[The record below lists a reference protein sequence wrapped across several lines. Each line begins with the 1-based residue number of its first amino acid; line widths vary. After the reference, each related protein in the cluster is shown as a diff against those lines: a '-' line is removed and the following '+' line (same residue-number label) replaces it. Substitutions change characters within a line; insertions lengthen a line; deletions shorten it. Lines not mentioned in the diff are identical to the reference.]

1 VPVVRRPVED
11 TDRFSHFGIEQ
22 DTINL
27 RIGVVNNLC
36 AGKNDEQVN
45 RMLGFLRSH
54 PDVLHVETESA
65 GVMPD
70 ALADLARQ
78 EVDLLVVNGGDGTLQ
93 YILTEMLVSGVFG
106 ERVPLVAPLRA
117 GRTNMSA
124 MDLAAH
130 RDPLRGLEELIA
142 CAEDGR
148 IAERV
153 EPRRVL
159 RVSYGHGPNGSQRAV
174 QYGMFFGAG
183 IIKRAIELNHKLFDK
198 DGQRNLVEGV
208 PGATL
213 VTAGLVGR
221 LITGDRSGILAPDKI
236 RILLDGNEI
245 EQGEF
250 NLVIASTLSRLFSR
264 MRPFWGQGPGGVRF
278 TALAAPTEKFGRAAI
293 GILRGKP
300 ANWVTPEAGYTSQN
314 VEHAELR
321 MNCGFTVDGELWQ
334 PDSER
339 SIALTAERV
348 VHFVRA

>member
-1 VPVVRRPVED
+1 M
-11 TDRFSHFGIEQ
+11 
-22 DTINL
+22 
-27 RIGVVNNLC
+27 RIGVVNNLR
-36 AGKNDEQVN
+36 AGKSQEQVS

-54 PDVLHVETESA
+54 PDVLHVETDNV
-65 GVMPD
+65 GVMPE
-70 ALADLARQ
+70 ALAELSRQ
-78 EVDLLVVNGGDGTLQ
+78 EVDLLVVNGGDGSLQ
-93 YILTEMLVSGVFG
+93 YVLTEILGSRVFG
-106 ERVPLVAPLRA
+106 DRVPLVAPLRA

-124 MDLAAH
+124 MDLAAD
-130 RDPLRGLEELIA
+130 RDPLRGLAELIA

-159 RVSYGHGPNGSQRAV
+159 RVSYGHGIYGSQRAA

-183 IIKRAIELNHKLFDK
+183 MIKRAIELNHRLFDQES
-198 DGQRNLVEGV
+198 QRRVIEGV

-213 VTAGLVGR
+213 VTAGLLGR
-221 LITGDRSGILAPDKI
+221 LITGDKSGILAPDKVQ
-236 RILLDGNEI
+236 ILLDGQSVD
-245 EQGEF
+245 QGEF
-250 NLVIASTLSRLFSR
+250 HMIIASTLSRLFAR
-264 MRPFWGQGPGGVRF
+264 MRPFWGRGPGGVRF
-278 TALAAPTEKFGRAAI
+278 TAFAAPCERFGTAAL

-300 ANWVTPEAGYTSQN
+300 ASWVTSEKGYTSRN

-334 PDSER
+334 PDSDR

>member
-1 VPVVRRPVED
+1 M
-11 TDRFSHFGIEQ
+11 
-22 DTINL
+22 
-27 RIGVVNNLC
+27 RIGVVNNLR
-36 AGKNDEQVN
+36 AGKSQESVS

-54 PDVLHVETESA
+54 PDVLHVETESV
-65 GVMPD
+65 GVMPE

-93 YILTEMLVSGVFG
+93 YVLTEILGSRVF
-106 ERVPLVAPLRA
+106 EDRVPLLAPLRA

-124 MDLAAH
+124 MDLAAD
-130 RDPLRGLEELIA
+130 RDPLRGLAELIA

-159 RVSYGHGPNGSQRAV
+159 RVSYGHGTHGSQRTA

-183 IIKRAIELNHKLFDK
+183 IIKRAIELNHRLFDRV
-198 DGQRNLVEGV
+198 GQRKVVEGV

-213 VTAGLVGR
+213 VTAGLLGR
-221 LITGDRSGILAPDKI
+221 LITGDKSGILAPDKVQ
-236 RILLDGNEI
+236 ILLDGQLV

-250 NLVIASTLSRLFSR
+250 NLVIASTLSRLFAR

-278 TALAAPTEKFGRAAI
+278 TSFAAPCERVGAAAL

-300 ANWVTPEAGYTSQN
+300 GSWVTPENGYTSRN
-314 VEHAELR
+314 VERAELR

-334 PDSER
+334 PDSDR

>member
-1 VPVVRRPVED
+1 M
-11 TDRFSHFGIEQ
+11 
-22 DTINL
+22 
-27 RIGVVNNLC
+27 RIGVVNNLR
-36 AGKNDEQVN
+36 AGKSQDQVGN
-45 RMLGFLRSH
+45 MLGFLRSH
-54 PDVLHVETESA
+54 PDVLHVETEHA
-65 GVMPD
+65 GVMPE

-93 YILTEMLVSGVFG
+93 YVLTEILGSGAFG
-106 ERVPLVAPLRA
+106 DRVPLIAPLRA

-124 MDLAAH
+124 MDLTADK
-130 RDPLRGLEELIA
+130 DPLRGLESLIE
-142 CAEDGR
+142 CAQDGR

-159 RVSYGHGPNGSQRAV
+159 RVSYGYGVQRPA

-183 IIKRAIELNHKLFDK
+183 IIKRAIELNHELFDK
-198 DGQRNLVEGV
+198 TGQRSIVEGV

-213 VTAGLVGR
+213 VTASLVGR
-221 LITGDRSGILAPDKI
+221 MISGDKSGILTPDKVQ
-236 RILLDGNEI
+236 ILLDGEAV

-250 NLVIASTLSRLFSR
+250 HLVMASTLSRLFSR

-278 TALAAPTEKFGRAAI
+278 TSIAAPCTSFGQASV

-300 ANWVTPEAGYTSQN
+300 AEWVNEENGYTSRQ
-314 VEHAELR
+314 VECAELR

-334 PDSER
+334 PDPDR
-339 SIALTAERV
+339 SIALSAETV

>member
-1 VPVVRRPVED
+1 
-11 TDRFSHFGIEQ
+11 
-22 DTINL
+22 L

-36 AGKNDEQVN
+36 AGKSQEQVG
-45 RMLGFLRSH
+45 RMLGFLSSH
-54 PDVLHVETESA
+54 PDVLHVETENA

-93 YILTEMLVSGVFG
+93 YVLTEILGSDVFG
-106 ERVPLVAPLRA
+106 DRVPLIAPLRA

-124 MDLAAH
+124 MDLAADH
-130 RDPLRGLEELIA
+130 DPLRGLAELIA
-142 CAEDGR
+142 SAEDGR

-159 RVSYGHGPNGSQRAV
+159 RVSYGHGTQGSLPAT

-183 IIKRAIELNHKLFDK
+183 LIKRAIELNHRLFDQ
-198 DGQRNLVEGV
+198 DGQRNVIEGV

-213 VTAGLVGR
+213 VTAGLLGR
-221 LITGDRSGILAPDKI
+221 LITGDKTGILAPDKI
-236 RILLDGNEI
+236 QILLDGQSV

-250 NLVIASTLSRLFSR
+250 NLVIASTLSRLFAR

-278 TALAAPTEKFGRAAI
+278 SSFATPCERVGTAAL

-300 ANWVTPEAGYTSQN
+300 ASWVTPENGYTSRN
-314 VEHAELR
+314 VERAELR
-321 MNCGFTVDGELWQ
+321 MHCGFTVDGELWQ
-334 PDSER
+334 PDTDR
-339 SIALTAERV
+339 SIVLTAERV

>member
-1 VPVVRRPVED
+1 
-11 TDRFSHFGIEQ
+11 
-22 DTINL
+22 
-27 RIGVVNNLC
+27 
-36 AGKNDEQVN
+36 
-45 RMLGFLRSH
+45 MLSFLRSH

-106 ERVPLVAPLRA
+106 DRVPLVAPLRA

-130 RDPLRGLEELIA
+130 RNPLRGLEELIG
-142 CAEDGR
+142 CAKDGR

-159 RVSYGHGPNGSQRAV
+159 RVSYGHGANSSERSA

-183 IIKRAIELNHKLFDK
+183 IIKRAIELNHKLFDH
-198 DGQRNLVEGV
+198 DGQRKIAEGV

-236 RILLDGNEI
+236 QIHLDGHPI
-245 EQGEF
+245 DQGEF
-250 NLVIASTLSRLFSR
+250 HLVIASTLSRLFAR

-278 TALAAPTEKFGRAAI
+278 TSLAAPSEKFGKAAM

-300 ANWVTPEAGYTSQN
+300 AHWVTPEAGYTSRN

-334 PDSER
+334 PDAER
-339 SIALTAERV
+339 SVTLTAERV

>member
-1 VPVVRRPVED
+1 M
-11 TDRFSHFGIEQ
+11 
-22 DTINL
+22 
-27 RIGVVNNLC
+27 RIGVVNNLR
-36 AGKNDEQVN
+36 AGKSQEQVS

-54 PDVLHVETESA
+54 PDVLHVETDNV
-65 GVMPD
+65 GVMPE
-70 ALADLARQ
+70 ALAELSRQ
-78 EVDLLVVNGGDGTLQ
+78 EVDLLVVNGGDGSLQ
-93 YILTEMLVSGVFG
+93 YVLTEILGSRVFG
-106 ERVPLVAPLRA
+106 DRVPLVAPLRA

-124 MDLAAH
+124 MDLAAD
-130 RDPLRGLEELIA
+130 RDPLRGLAELIA

-159 RVSYGHGPNGSQRAV
+159 RVSYGHGIYGSQRAA

-183 IIKRAIELNHKLFDK
+183 MIKRAIELNHRLFDQEN
-198 DGQRNLVEGV
+198 QRRVIEGV

-213 VTAGLVGR
+213 VTAGLLGR
-221 LITGDRSGILAPDKI
+221 LITGDKSGILAPDKVQ
-236 RILLDGNEI
+236 ILLDGQSV

-250 NLVIASTLSRLFSR
+250 HMIIASTLSRLFAR

-278 TALAAPTEKFGRAAI
+278 TAFAAPSERFGAAAL

-300 ANWVTPEAGYTSQN
+300 ASWVTPEKGYTSRN
-314 VEHAELR
+314 VEQAELR

-334 PDSER
+334 PDSDR

>member
-1 VPVVRRPVED
+1 
-11 TDRFSHFGIEQ
+11 
-22 DTINL
+22 
-27 RIGVVNNLC
+27 VNNLR
-36 AGKNDEQVN
+36 AGKSQEQVS

-54 PDVLHVETESA
+54 PDVLHVETENA

-70 ALADLARQ
+70 ALAELARQ

-93 YILTEMLVSGVFG
+93 YVLTELLGTGVFG
-106 ERVPLVAPLRA
+106 DRVPLVAPLRA

-124 MDLAAH
+124 MDLSAD
-130 RDPLRGLEELIA
+130 RDPLRGLAELIA

-159 RVSYGHGPNGSQRAV
+159 RVSYGYGVQRAA

-183 IIKRAIELNHKLFDK
+183 IIKRAIELNHRLFDQ
-198 DGQRNLVEGV
+198 DGQRSLVEGV

-213 VTAGLVGR
+213 VTAGLIGR
-221 LITGDRSGILAPDKI
+221 AVTGDKSGILTPDKVQ
-236 RILLDGNEI
+236 ILLDGE
-245 EQGEF
+245 EVEHGEF
-250 NLVIASTLSRLFSR
+250 HLVMASTLSRLFAR

-278 TALAAPTEKFGRAAI
+278 TSIAAPCERFGRSAV
-293 GILRGKP
+293 GMLRGKP
-300 ANWVTPEAGYTSQN
+300 ADWVTPENGYISRN
-314 VEHAELR
+314 VERAELR

-334 PDSER
+334 PDPDR
-339 SIALTAERV
+339 SIALSAERV

>member
-1 VPVVRRPVED
+1 MFQRAIED
-11 TDRFSHFGIEQ
+11 AGSFSNFRDKQ
-22 DTINL
+22 DEINL

-36 AGKNDEQVN
+36 AGKNQEQVS
-45 RMLGFLRSH
+45 RMLSFLRSH
-54 PDVLHVETESA
+54 PDILHVETESA

-93 YILTEMLVSGVFG
+93 YILTEMLTSDVFG
-106 ERVPLVAPLRA
+106 DRVPLVAPLRA

-130 RDPLRGLEELIA
+130 RNPLRGLEELIA

-159 RVSYGHGPNGSQRAV
+159 RVSYGHGTNGSQRSD

-183 IIKRAIELNHKLFDK
+183 IIKRAIELNHELFDQ
-198 DGQRNLVEGV
+198 DSQRNWAEGV
-208 PGATL
+208 PGATM
-213 VTAGLVGR
+213 VTAGLIGR
-221 LITGDRSGILAPDKI
+221 LITGDRTGILAPDKI
-236 RILLDGNEI
+236 QILLDGTPVD
-245 EQGEF
+245 QSEF
-250 NLVIASTLSRLFSR
+250 HLVIASTLSRLFAR
-264 MRPFWGQGPGGVRF
+264 MRPFWGRGPGGVRF
-278 TALAAPTEKFGRAAI
+278 TSLAAPTEKIGKAAI

-300 ANWVTPEAGYTSQN
+300 ANWVVPEAGYTSRN
-314 VEHAELR
+314 VEHAEFR

-339 SIALTAERV
+339 SIALTAKRV

>member
-1 VPVVRRPVED
+1 MK
-11 TDRFSHFGIEQ
+11 
-22 DTINL
+22 
-27 RIGVVNNLC
+27 IGVVNNLR
-36 AGKNDEQVN
+36 AGKSQAQVG
-45 RMLGFLRSH
+45 RMLDFLRSH
-54 PDVLHVETESA
+54 SSVLHVETESA
-65 GVMPD
+65 GVIPD

-93 YILTEMLVSGVFG
+93 CILTEILGNGVFG
-106 ERVPLVAPLRA
+106 DRVPLVAPLRA

-142 CAEDGR
+142 CAGDGR

-159 RVSYGHGPNGSQRAV
+159 RVSYGHGPHTSQRSA

-183 IIKRAIELNHKLFDK
+183 IIKRAIELNHRLFDQEGK
-198 DGQRNLVEGV
+198 RALVEGV

-213 VTAGLVGR
+213 VTAGLMGR
-221 LITGDRSGILAPDKI
+221 LITGDKTGILAPDKI
-236 RILLDGNEI
+236 QILLDGEPVDH
-245 EQGEF
+245 GEF
-250 NLVIASTLSRLFSR
+250 HVVIASTLSRLFAR

-278 TALAAPTEKFGRAAI
+278 SSFAASSEKFGKAAL

-300 ANWVTPEAGYTSQN
+300 AQWVTPEAGYTSRN
-314 VEHAELR
+314 VDHAELR

-334 PDSER
+334 PDADR